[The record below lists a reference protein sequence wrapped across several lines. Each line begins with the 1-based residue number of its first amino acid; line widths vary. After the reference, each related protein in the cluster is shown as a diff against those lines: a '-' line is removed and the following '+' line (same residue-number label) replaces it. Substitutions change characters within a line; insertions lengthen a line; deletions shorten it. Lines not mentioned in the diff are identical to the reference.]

1 MKGSYWAANRY
12 RNKRRG
18 RIRGV
23 RSRTG
28 TIFIFVILLLA
39 CAFSAMPLIYSVAQ
53 SLKPL
58 EELYAFPP
66 RFLVV
71 NPTMENYE
79 KLFQLTDSLW
89 VPFSRYLFN
98 SLFVAVVGTV
108 VYVIIAAMAA
118 YALAVGS
125 FPGAKLLNHII
136 VKALLFSS
144 PVLMVSQ
151 YLILSRTGMLNT
163 YRAMLLPAL
172 AAPLGLFLM
181 RQFILQMIPVSILEA
196 ARMDGAGTFRT
207 FFCVVMPMVK
217 PAWLTLSIFTFQSLW
232 AGAGAAYIYKE
243 EYKVLPT
250 VLNQIAA
257 GGTARAGVAAAA
269 SVILIIPPVLF
280 FLLVQSRV
288 IETMSASGIK
298 E

>member
-1 MKGSYWAANRY
+1 
-12 RNKRRG
+12 
-18 RIRGV
+18 
-23 RSRTG
+23 
-28 TIFIFVILLLA
+28 
-39 CAFSAMPLIYSVAQ
+39 MPLLYSVLQ

-58 EELYAFPP
+58 EELFAFPP
-66 RFLVV
+66 RFFVM
-71 NPTMENYE
+71 NPTLENYSQ
-79 KLFQLTDSLW
+79 LFQLTDSLW

-98 SLFVAVVGTV
+98 SLFVAVAGTV
-108 VYVIIAAMAA
+108 AYVIIASMAA

-125 FPGAKLLNHII
+125 FPGGKMINQII

-163 YRAMLLPAL
+163 YRAMLLPTL

-181 RQFILQMIPVSILEA
+181 RQFIVQMIPMTIIEA
-196 ARMDGAGTFRT
+196 ARIDGAGVFRI
-207 FFCVVMPMVK
+207 FWSVVMPMVK

-243 EYKVLPT
+243 EFKVLPT

-269 SVILIIPPVLF
+269 SVILIIPPIIF
-280 FLLVQSRV
+280 FILVQSRV
-288 IETMSASGIK
+288 LETMSASGIK

>member
-1 MKGSYWAANRY
+1 M
-12 RNKRRG
+12 KRRFSKRNRLHG
-18 RIRGV
+18 A
-23 RSRTG
+23 RSRGG
-28 TIFIFVILLLA
+28 TIFIFLILLLA
-39 CAFSAMPLIYSVAQ
+39 GSFSAMPLVYSVLQ

-58 EELYAFPP
+58 EELFAFPP
-66 RFLVV
+66 RFFVM
-71 NPTMENYE
+71 NPTMENYSQ
-79 KLFQLTDSLW
+79 LFQLTDSLW
-89 VPFSRYLFN
+89 VPFTRYLFN

-108 VYVIIAAMAA
+108 AYVIIASMAA
-118 YALAVGS
+118 YSLAVGS
-125 FPGAKLLNHII
+125 FPGGKLINQII

-151 YLILSRTGMLNT
+151 YLILSRTRMLNT
-163 YRAMLLPAL
+163 YRAMLLPTL

-181 RQFILQMIPVSILEA
+181 RQFIVQMIPTSIIEA
-196 ARMDGAGTFRT
+196 AKIDGASVFRI
-207 FFCVVMPMVK
+207 FWKVVMPMVK

-257 GGTARAGVAAAA
+257 GGIARAGVAAAA
-269 SVILIIPPVLF
+269 SVILIIPPIIF
-280 FLLVQSRV
+280 FILVQSRV
-288 IETMSASGIK
+288 LETMSASGIK

>member
-1 MKGSYWAANRY
+1 MKQLFSTQRKLHG
-12 RNKRRG
+12 
-18 RIRGV
+18 IRSKG
-23 RSRTG
+23 G
-28 TIFIFVILLLA
+28 TAFIFIILLLVST
-39 CAFSAMPLIYSVAQ
+39 FSALPLVYSVLQ

-58 EELYAFPP
+58 EELFAFPP
-66 RFLVV
+66 RFWVK
-71 NPTMENYE
+71 NPTLENYE
-79 KLFQLTDSLW
+79 NLFQLTDSLW

-98 SLFVAVVGTV
+98 SIFVTLVGTV
-108 VYVIIAAMAA
+108 VYVIIASLAA
-118 YALAVGS
+118 YALAIGE
-125 FPGAKLLNHII
+125 FPGAGFINQVI

-151 YLILSRTGMLNT
+151 YLVLSKTGMLNT
-163 YRAMLLPAL
+163 YRAMILPVL

-181 RQFILQMIPVSILEA
+181 RQFIIQMVPVTIIEA
-196 ARMDGAGTFRT
+196 AKIDGASEWRIFFR
-207 FFCVVMPMVK
+207 VVMPMVK

-269 SVILIIPPVLF
+269 SVILMIPPVIF
-280 FLLVQSRV
+280 FLFVQSKV
-288 IETMSASGIK
+288 LETMSASGIK

>member
-1 MKGSYWAANRY
+1 M
-12 RNKRRG
+12 
-18 RIRGV
+18 V
-23 RSRTG
+23 
-28 TIFIFVILLLA
+28 FIILLLA
-39 CAFSAMPLIYSVAQ
+39 GCFSAMPLVYSVLQ
-53 SLKPL
+53 SIKPL
-58 EELYAFPP
+58 EELFAFPP
-66 RFLVV
+66 RFFVQ
-71 NPTMENYE
+71 NPTLENYRE
-79 KLFQLTDSLW
+79 LFQLTDSLW

-98 SLFVAVVGTV
+98 SIFVAVIGTV
-108 VYVIIAAMAA
+108 VYVILASMAA
-118 YALAVGS
+118 YALAVGK
-125 FPGAKLLNHII
+125 FPGAGLINQVI

-151 YLILSRTGMLNT
+151 YLVLSRTGMLNT
-163 YRAMLLPAL
+163 YRAMILPTL

-181 RQFILQMIPVSILEA
+181 RQFIVQMIPVSMIEA
-196 ARMDGAGTFRT
+196 ARIDGAGVFGIFWR
-207 FFCVVMPMVK
+207 VVMPMVK

-269 SVILIIPPVLF
+269 SVILIIPPVIF